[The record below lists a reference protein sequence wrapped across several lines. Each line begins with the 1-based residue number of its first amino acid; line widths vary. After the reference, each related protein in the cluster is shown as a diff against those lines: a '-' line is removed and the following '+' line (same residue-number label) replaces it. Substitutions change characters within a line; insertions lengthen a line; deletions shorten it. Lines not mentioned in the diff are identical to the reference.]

1 MIKFNGE
8 SIFGEA
14 PARLTIGPAGDMVVP
29 NSRLS
34 PFSPGSQAVG
44 PLELSLK
51 VVGRLV
57 VDTDAELD
65 GYLGYLNS
73 LLTHP
78 PLTATVSDDT
88 GREWTSMSFV
98 RFEPTGP
105 IERGRRVSLG
115 FEATFVRFLTP

>member
-1 MIKFNGE
+1 MVR
-8 SIFGEA
+8 
-14 PARLTIGPAGDMVVP
+14 AR
-29 NSRLS
+29 RLC
-34 PFSPGSQAVG
+34 
-44 PLELSLK
+44 
-51 VVGRLV
+51 
-57 VDTDAELD
+57 
-65 GYLGYLNS
+65 LNS